1 MSIIFKKHWDW
12 KMSNSKKTAV
22 IVGSAYPL
30 RGGLANYNERLA
42 RAYIQAGYNVK
53 IFTFSLQYPGF
64 LFPGKTQYSDEP
76 APKDLD
82 IEVCLN
88 SVNPLSWRKLG
99 LKIKQLAPDLLI
111 IKFWI
116 PFMGPS
122 LGTVAR
128 IAKRNK
134 KTKVVSIIDNIIPH
148 EKRVGDHLLAS
159 YFVKAMDGFIC
170 MSEAV
175 LNDLKS
181 FYTAKP
187 KLFSPHPIYDNFGE
201 PLEKQLA
208 KRKLGLDNDT
218 PYILF
223 FGFIRDYKGLD
234 VLLKA
239 MANTKLKDS
248 NIKLIVAGEFYCDKQ
263 PYLDS
268 IKENKIE
275 DKLVLATDFIPDSKV
290 GLYFSACDMVVQPY
304 KTATQSGVTQIA
316 YHFEKPMVVTKVGGL
331 AEIVPHMKTGYVVD
345 VDSTAVAEAILD
357 FYDQDREAVFKSNCI
372 QEKKKYS
379 WEKLLENI
387 DDLFETQ

>member
-64 LFPGKTQYSDEP
+64 LFPGKTQYSEEP
-76 APKDLD
+76 APEDLD

-148 EKRVGDHLLAS
+148 EKRAGDHLLAS

-181 FYTAKP
+181 FDTVKP
-187 KLFSPHPIYDNFGE
+187 KLFSPHPIYDNFGQ
-201 PLEKQLA
+201 PLDKQLA

-239 MANTKLKDS
+239 MTTTELRNS

-290 GLYFSACDMVVQPY
+290 GLYFSACDLVVQPY

-379 WEKLLENI
+379 WENLLKNI
-387 DDLFETQ
+387 DDLFKIQ